1 MDDYHL
7 APRCLWNRGRLPEAL
22 WSYTRVILT
31 CVRHSPKCCWLTLG
45 SKQVQREIP
54 LFLHFTSEETEAQ
67 RVGQE
72 ITHQKSSRSESQAWE
87 PTVCAL

>member
-31 CVRHSPKCCWLTLG
+31 KCCWLTLG

-67 RVGQE
+67 RASQE